1 LTRPEQRLEVI
12 SIDWNTV
19 HEVENGT
26 VEGLILNP
34 EERAWL
40 QACWRPA
47 IS

>member
-1 LTRPEQRLEVI
+1 LTWPEQRLEVI

-19 HEVENGT
+19 HEVEDGT
-26 VEGLILNP
+26 VEGLILNA

-40 QACWRPA
+40 QACWLAA